1 MNFDITTINVDGNR
15 GIYIAVEF
23 GGYRRM
29 ENCQKIRNNDP
40 DCMISLGILESLWE
54 TWDSNRCSE
63 FFMRIMEFS
72 VVFWNSCENIRNL
85 VNNFGT
91 RVEMYEIPFF
101 LFRGRLW
108 DGISV
113 RMFEISLVF
122 LQFVMWIFGILRS
135 FLVIIIKILEIF
147 LIFNSVRISEKI
159 FNSNINLLNVS
170 KYLLNSDR
178 NFCDIG
184 TNHYNFDGSSDVS
197 GEF

>member
-72 VVFWNSCENIRNL
+72 VVF
-85 VNNFGT
+85 
-91 RVEMYEIPFF
+91 
-101 LFRGRLW
+101 
-108 DGISV
+108 
-113 RMFEISLVF
+113 
-122 LQFVMWIFGILRS
+122 
-135 FLVIIIKILEIF
+135 
-147 LIFNSVRISEKI
+147 
-159 FNSNINLLNVS
+159 
-170 KYLLNSDR
+170 
-178 NFCDIG
+178 
-184 TNHYNFDGSSDVS
+184 
-197 GEF
+197 